1 MFATTLMASSPEV
14 TNVSFQQTADGTGT
28 VLISYDVADA
38 DGDILDIN
46 LNASSN
52 GGLTWNV
59 QCDSLMGAVGEGITA
74 GTNKMI
80 FWFAGNDYP
89 ETFLDNLVFRILADD
104 NFGPG
109 APAGY
114 VTLQTDN
121 FVMGS
126 PSTEPGSDWNERP
139 QHNVNINRYIF
150 MAETEVTQESW
161 LSLMGSNPSS
171 NAGCDSCPVEQ
182 VSWHNAVAYCNALSN
197 NEGLDPAYIING
209 TEVSWSQFANG
220 YFLPTEAIWEYACRA
235 STTTAFANGEIT
247 DLNCADPALDLISW
261 YCGNADNTTHQ
272 VATKSEN
279 SWSLFDMHGNVS
291 EWCWDYYAYGYYSES
306 PEDDPTGPDSGTA
319 RVIRGGSY
327 EDVARMSRSATRNSA
342 LPETVSSTTGLR
354 VCRWAEGGPEGTAY
368 IQIDTEPNELNASW
382 MVTAPNGEEIS
393 GNGDQTLTVSLM
405 GEYTISWSDV
415 EEWNTPTTDSQILL
429 DGETITFFGEYNQ
442 GIDGMVSIPAGSFVM
457 GSPTDEPGRNSNE
470 TEHTVTLTNGF
481 YMSETEVTEELWDQ
495 VMGSGSSTSQ
505 YPKASVS
512 WDNIMVFCN
521 TMSEQEGL
529 TPVYTIHGTNGNT
542 AWNQDADG
550 YRLPT
555 EAEWEYACRAGS
567 TTAFANGQITNTGCG
582 DPVLDAIGWYCGNAG
597 GNKQEV
603 AQLIPNAWGLYDMH
617 GNVYEWCWDW
627 YDSYGGDITDPVG
640 ASSGSYRVI
649 RGGDWYSIAQ
659 HCRSAHRAYDSPNNS
674 YDGIGFRFV
683 RSAGL

>member
-415 EEWNTPTTDSQILL
+415 EEWNTPTTDSQTLL
-429 DGETITFFGEYNQ
+429 DGETITFTGTYNP
-442 GIDGMVSIPAGSFVM
+442 ISVVNMIEILAGSFVM

-555 EAEWEYACRAGS
+555 EAEWEYAVRAGTS
-567 TTAFANGQITNTGCG
+567 TSTHISESPSDSELAKYAWFIFNSESNVH
-582 DPVLDAIGWYCGNAG
+582 PVGEKL
-597 GNKQEV
+597 
-603 AQLIPNAWGLYDMH
+603 PNPWGLYDMY
-617 GNVYEWCWDW
+617 GNEAEWVFDA
-627 YDSYGGDITDPVG
+627 YSDSYSGENQTDPTG
-640 ASSGSYRVI
+640 PTSGEERAV
-649 RGGDWYSIAQ
+649 RGGGWYNLWDSL
-659 HCRSAHRAYDSPNNS
+659 RSANRQKKHFLENGN
-674 YDGIGFRFV
+674 GFRLVFV
-683 RSAGL
+683 P